1 MSFDFEVKQKTK
13 IKVSIYDQEF
23 ELCKPTVGQAE
34 HLASFSEVSDDKK
47 ALAKTIEFM
56 ELMGLPKDISEKME
70 LEHFTALV
78 EFVVSKVKK
87 N

>member
-13 IKVSIYDQEF
+13 IKISIYDQEF
-23 ELCKPTVGQAE
+23 SLSKPTVGQAE
-34 HLASFSEVSDDKK
+34 SLASFADLKDNSE
-47 ALAKTIEFM
+47 ALKRTIEFM
-56 ELMGLPKDISEKME
+56 ELMGLPKDISESME